1 MLTALGVSKLICPL
15 FTESTLN
22 SFLLGFFNPNDRR
35 GLFAFDGM
43 TFNEFRQSMPDIFA
57 LSLKL
62 PRCHTGQ
69 KWWNVANLSF
79 CTSFL
84 RTEKVNYFRNSG
96 IISLPPNYYQA
107 HKSQY
112 NYKYCC
118 PLPRV
123 PAIWRN
129 LHRNCC
135 HRLFGNIIWYKSLE
149 LEIVALEALM
159 TYSLVFIFD
168 KTNNE
173 IMPFLDQSML
183 SFMTWV
189 VEVSLVVILWAD
201 ECWLVVF
208 SKIIARHLSRIPKFP
223 ETLINFLF

>member
-1 MLTALGVSKLICPL
+1 MLTALGVSKLIWLL

-43 TFNEFRQSMPDIFA
+43 TFNEFRQAVPDIFA

-69 KWWNVANLSF
+69 KWWNVANLSL

-84 RTEKVNYFRNSG
+84 WTEILNYSRTSG
-96 IISLPPNYYQA
+96 KISLPPNYYQA

-112 NYKYCC
+112 NYKYRC
-118 PLPRV
+118 PLPRI
-123 PAIWRN
+123 PPIGRN
-129 LHRNCC
+129 LHRHSC
-135 HRLFGNIIWYKSLE
+135 HRLFRDIIRYKSFK
-149 LEIVALEALM
+149 LEIVALVALM

-168 KTNNE
+168 EASHE

-183 SFMTWV
+183 SFMTCV

-208 SKIIARHLSRIPKFP
+208 SKIIALHLSRIPKFP
-223 ETLINFLF
+223 KTLINFRF